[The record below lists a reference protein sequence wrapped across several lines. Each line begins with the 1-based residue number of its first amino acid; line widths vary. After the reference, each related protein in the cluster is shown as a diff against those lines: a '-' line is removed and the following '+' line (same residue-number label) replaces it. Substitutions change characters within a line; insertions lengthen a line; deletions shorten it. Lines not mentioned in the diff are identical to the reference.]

1 MAMSS
6 PPPRPDRAGSMDAPP
21 LPGRSPSHAPMP
33 ERPRRDRSGVIAAV
47 VGAVGGTVV
56 VVVMLAAVHVWA
68 TLRYDER
75 ADAAA
80 AARAEAVSVGLD
92 ALESRDEALTAIR
105 AGTHIVD
112 TARDGIVSPEALDA
126 VESAAAEVAASVD
139 DLETAVSGIIPE
151 EPDRPV
157 WTWELITEAPL
168 LDAHAIIAEQTADAT
183 ERRHR
188 ELASA
193 HSDLDAAG
201 AALFDTIDDTGEA
214 FEAEHVS
221 AQTSAVLDFRDARAA
236 AAAQPVIDEAAAD
249 AFIAYA
255 ASAEALQQSAAAE
268 LAEKA
273 GPLLATRLEIE
284 EYARSIAGGVVLDF
298 DWEHVVAGTG
308 GAQGIG
314 GTATW
319 NTARGGFSTITL
331 SHSVAETWP
340 SANARALVTHE
351 VGHSITSKCWE
362 LFDWEDQAANEEWAT
377 AWAISMGHTAPGN
390 GTWAYGYPS
399 QQMIDLAATCR

>member
-1 MAMSS
+1 
-6 PPPRPDRAGSMDAPP
+6 
-21 LPGRSPSHAPMP
+21 
-33 ERPRRDRSGVIAAV
+33 
-47 VGAVGGTVV
+47 
-56 VVVMLAAVHVWA
+56 
-68 TLRYDER
+68 
-75 ADAAA
+75 
-80 AARAEAVSVGLD
+80 AEAVSIGLE
-92 ALESRDEALTAIR
+92 ALEARDAALLAVR
-105 AGTHIVD
+105 AGAHIVD
-112 TARDGIVSPEALDA
+112 AADDEIVSPDARAA
-126 VESAAAEVAASVD
+126 VEAATAELAASVD
-139 DLETAVSGIIPE
+139 ALEEAAGGTIPQ

-157 WTWELITEAPL
+157 WTWELVVDAPL
-168 LDAHAIIAEQTADAT
+168 LEAHAIVAENTADAI
-183 ERRHR
+183 ERRHG

-193 HSDLDAAG
+193 RSDLDAAG
-201 AALFDTIDDTGEA
+201 TALFDTIDDVGAAYESA
-214 FEAEHVS
+214 HIS

-236 AAAQPVIDEAAAD
+236 AAAQPIVDDTAAD
-249 AFIAYA
+249 AFVAYA
-255 ASAEALQQSAAAE
+255 ASAEALRRSDAAE

-298 DWEHVVAGTG
+298 DWEQIVAGTG

-362 LFDWEDQAANEEWAT
+362 KFDWKDPAANEEWAT

>member
-6 PPPRPDRAGSMDAPP
+6 PPPRPDRAAPIDAPP
-21 LPGRSPSHAPMP
+21 LPAHAPTP
-33 ERPRRDRSGVIAAV
+33 PHPRRDRSGVVAAV
-47 VGAVGGTVV
+47 VGALGGAIVVTVMFVV
-56 VVVMLAAVHVWA
+56 VHLWA
-68 TLRYDER
+68 THRYDQR

-80 AARAEAVSVGLD
+80 TARAEAVSVGLAALDARAD
-92 ALESRDEALTAIR
+92 ALLAGR

-112 TARDGIVSPEALDA
+112 AADEGIVGPDAEAA
-126 VESAAAEVAASVD
+126 VEAATAELAASGD
-139 DLETAVSGIIPE
+139 ALEEAVGGTIPQ
-151 EPDRPV
+151 EPDRPF
-157 WTWELITEAPL
+157 WTWEFVVDAPL
-168 LDAHAIIAEQTADAT
+168 LEAHAIVAEKTARAT
-183 ERRHR
+183 ERRQG

-193 HSDLDAAG
+193 RSDLDAAG
-201 AALFDTIDDTGEA
+201 AALFDTIDDVGAAYEA
-214 FEAEHVS
+214 AHIS
-221 AQTSAVLDFRDARAA
+221 AQTSVVLDFRDARAA
-236 AAAQPVIDEAAAD
+236 AAAQPIVDEAAAD
-249 AFIAYA
+249 AFAAYA
-255 ASAEALQQSAAAE
+255 ASAEALQRSDTAE

-298 DWEHVVAGTG
+298 DWEQVVAGTG

-319 NTARGGFSTITL
+319 STARGGFSTITL

-362 LFDWEDQAANEEWAT
+362 MFDWEDQAANEEWAT

-399 QQMIDLAATCR
+399 QRMIDLAATCR